1 MEYISGEILTE
12 NGFKKGYIGLDKGKI
27 IEFGR
32 EKPKEKPIANGF
44 IIPTL
49 INSHTHIGDYFIK
62 ELNIKLPNNIE
73 KLVAPPKGI
82 KHKLLKETSEKEII
96 NGMKESINIMSK
108 SGISK
113 FYDFRENGISGIQQ
127 LKEAIYDHED
137 ISSLILSR
145 PNHLRY
151 HKEEIK
157 TLLENSQGIGL
168 SSITDWDYSE
178 ILKIA
183 KYTKIKNKIFAI
195 HASERIRENIDLI
208 LDLKPDF
215 LIHMN
220 YATESDLIRVKENN
234 ISIAICPRSNKFFK
248 LKTNFTNMEKLDI
261 NLMLGT
267 DNAMLNSPN
276 IFTELAYF
284 KKISKTHSIE
294 KLLNMIT
301 YNPRK
306 ALNLDYNILDLKLPK
321 EFIVLDNK
329 TLKIIYAPSTHE
341 EVKDDN

>member
-1 MEYISGEILTE
+1 LVKFKHITTITFLKWNISLEKFLQKMVL
-12 NGFKKGYIGLDKGKI
+12 KK
-27 IEFGR
+27 
-32 EKPKEKPIANGF
+32 KPIANGF

-183 KYTKIKNKIFAI
+183 KYTKIKNKIF
-195 HASERIRENIDLI
+195 
-208 LDLKPDF
+208 

-306 ALNLDYNILDLKLPK
+306 ALNLDYNILDFKLPK
-321 EFIVLDNK
+321 GFIVLDNK